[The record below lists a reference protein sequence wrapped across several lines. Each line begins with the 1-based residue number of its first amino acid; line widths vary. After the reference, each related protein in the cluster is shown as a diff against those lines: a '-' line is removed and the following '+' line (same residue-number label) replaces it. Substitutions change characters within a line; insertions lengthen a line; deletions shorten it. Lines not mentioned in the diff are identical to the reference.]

1 MRYKSIEDIAIKHIE
16 NGIRS
21 IKLGTKTPDKVEINK
36 WLDRLKD
43 LNEGMFLD
51 LQTKY
56 VLVVKDYKIKTDF
69 NKNKFGYYK

>member
-36 WLDRLKD
+36 WLERLKD

-56 VLVVKDYKIKTDF
+56 VLMVKDYKLKSDF
-69 NKNKFGYYK
+69 NTNKFSK

>member
-36 WLDRLKD
+36 WLERLKD

-56 VLVVKDYKIKTDF
+56 VLMVKDYKLKSDF
-69 NKNKFGYYK
+69 NTNKFAK

>member
-36 WLDRLKD
+36 WLERLKD

-56 VLVVKDYKIKTDF
+56 VLMVKDYKLKSDF
-69 NKNKFGYYK
+69 NTNKFDK